1 VKENQ
6 DQLTIFSTGY
16 EEFIHHAA
24 HDLDAPLRK
33 LMVLLER
40 MKEKI
45 RPGTEGAEYI
55 PRIESNV
62 DDMRNMIE
70 GLLKLA
76 ESYPTTAEQGNTAI
90 DETVREII
98 DSLRKKNTGR
108 EINVEM
114 SKLPVLKGDPEA
126 YRLLFYNL
134 LENAVRF
141 SKKESPVSISIT
153 SAEATAEEKRKHLLQ
168 NGTIFYKISIR
179 DKGIGFK
186 QEDAEKIFHP
196 FVRLHGK
203 SEYPGSGIGLAIC
216 KKIVDR
222 YHGVIY
228 GEGIENEGAGIVL
241 FLPQSLN

>member
-1 VKENQ
+1 MKENQ
-6 DQLTIFSTGY
+6 NQLTNLSKEY

-33 LMVLLER
+33 LMVLVER

-45 RPGTEGAEYI
+45 SPGIEGAEYI

-62 DDMRNMIE
+62 EDMRNMID

-76 ESYPTTAEQGNTAI
+76 RPYAVRAMQGNMDI
-90 DETVREII
+90 DEMVRRIIDSVKKKNSGREII
-98 DSLRKKNTGR
+98 IDMNR
-108 EINVEM
+108 
-114 SKLPVLKGDPEA
+114 LPVVEGDPEA
-126 YRLLFYNL
+126 YHLLFYNL

-153 SAEATAEEKRKHLLQ
+153 SAEATPEEKKRYLLQ
-168 NGTIFYKISIR
+168 NGTVFYKIIVR
-179 DKGIGFK
+179 DKGIGFN
-186 QEDAEKIFHP
+186 EADAKKIFQP

-216 KKIVDR
+216 KKIVDSC
-222 YHGVIY
+222 HGVIY
-228 GEGIENEGAGIVL
+228 GEGIENEGAGFVL

>member
-1 VKENQ
+1 MKENQ
-6 DQLTIFSTGY
+6 DQLTNFPTGY

-33 LMVLLER
+33 LMVLVER

-76 ESYPTTAEQGNTAI
+76 ESYSTTAMKRNADIGEI
-90 DETVREII
+90 VREII
-98 DSLRKKNTGR
+98 DSVRKKNAGR
-108 EINVEM
+108 EIDVDMNI
-114 SKLPVLKGDPEA
+114 LPALEGDPEA
-126 YRLLFYNL
+126 YRLLFHNL

-141 SKKESPVSISIT
+141 SKKGSPVSISIT

-168 NGTIFYKISIR
+168 NGIIFYKITLR

-186 QEDAEKIFHP
+186 QEDAEKIFLP

>member
-1 VKENQ
+1 MKGNQ
-6 DQLTIFSTGY
+6 NQLTSFSTGY
-16 EEFIHHAA
+16 EEFIHYAA

-33 LMVLLER
+33 LMVLVER

-45 RPGTEGAEYI
+45 RPGTGGAEYL

-76 ESYPTTAEQGNTAI
+76 ESYSSTATKHNTDI
-90 DETVREII
+90 DEIVRGVI
-98 DSLRKKNTGR
+98 DSVRKKNAGR
-108 EINVEM
+108 EINVNLDM
-114 SKLPVLKGDPEA
+114 LPVLEGDPEA
-126 YRLLFYNL
+126 YRLLFHNL

-141 SKKESPVSISIT
+141 SKKGSPVSISIT
-153 SAEATAEEKRKHLLQ
+153 SVEVTDEEKRKHLLQ
-168 NGTIFYKISIR
+168 NGIIFYKITIR

-186 QEDAEKIFHP
+186 QDDAEKIFLP

-216 KKIVDR
+216 KKIIDR